1 VKLTVNRPA
10 LLKALEPARRVSA
23 SKSTIPILSNIL
35 LAVEDGKLR
44 IEATDLDMVLS
55 VAVAAD
61 VETAG
66 SVTVPVGTLYDLVRK
81 LPDGA
86 SIVLEASEGM
96 LSLRSGRTRA
106 KIATLP
112 AEDWPDVIKDDNW
125 RARFSMSPDSL
136 AGMLAR
142 TEFAISS
149 DETRYY
155 LNGAFMHCIE
165 IEGRRMLRMVTT
177 DGHRLA
183 RIETPAPDGTAD
195 MPAVIVPRKAGAEIG
210 KLCKGASEITIALSQ
225 NKMRVD
231 IGDVRLSTKLIDGT
245 YPDYSRVIPANN
257 DKRATLNR
265 AAFASAADRV
275 SVVATERGRAV
286 RLTFDPGRL
295 VLSVTS
301 ADQNSAV
308 EEIEATYDGPPI
320 EIGFK
325 SRYLADILQTIE
337 GGDVRVS
344 MSDAGSPALLQSTAS
359 DALLIVLMPMRIQ
372 GESSGERN

>member
-23 SKSTIPILSNIL
+23 TKSTIPILSNIL

-55 VAVAAD
+55 VAVEAD

-66 SVTVPVGTLYDLVRK
+66 SVTAPVGTLYDLVRK

-112 AEDWPDVIKDDNW
+112 AEDWPDVVSDDDW

-149 DETRYY
+149 EEARYY
-155 LNGAFMHCIE
+155 LNGAFLHCIE
-165 IEGRRMLRMVTT
+165 IEGLRLLRMVTT

-183 RIETPAPDGTAD
+183 RIETAAPDGTSD
-195 MPAVIVPRKAGAEIG
+195 MPGVIVPRKAGVEIV
-210 KLCKGASEITIALSQ
+210 KLCKGVTDDVTIALSQ

-231 IGDVRLSTKLIDGT
+231 IGDVRLSSKLIDGT

-257 DKRATLNR
+257 DKIATLNR
-265 AAFASAADRV
+265 AAFAAAADRV

-286 RLTFDPGRL
+286 KLAFDPGRL
-295 VLSVTS
+295 VLSVTAS
-301 ADQNSAV
+301 DQNSAV
-308 EEIEATYDGPPI
+308 EEIEANYDGPSI
-320 EIGFK
+320 EIGFN
-325 SRYLADILQTIE
+325 SRYLSDILSTLE
-337 GGDVRVS
+337 GDDVRVS
-344 MSDAGSPALLQSTAS
+344 MSDAGSPAVIQSTAS
-359 DALLIVLMPMRIQ
+359 DDLLIVLMPMRI
-372 GESSGERN
+372 